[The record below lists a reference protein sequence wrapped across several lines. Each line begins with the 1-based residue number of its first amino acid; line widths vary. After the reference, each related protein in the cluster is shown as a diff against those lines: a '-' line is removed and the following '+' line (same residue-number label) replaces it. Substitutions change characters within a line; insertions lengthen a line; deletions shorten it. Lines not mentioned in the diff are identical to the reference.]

1 MKKNCVFLVLLL
13 FSIFV
18 IPNVHAAD
26 ASFFLTCDKKEI
38 TKGESTNC
46 SLKVKVTEGVLKS
59 VKANVSVN
67 TSLFEDVSS
76 IDEDNLNIS
85 SDGTVKS
92 FSLKAK
98 DVTGTGDV
106 SVSVSETVASD
117 DTLINIIKQ
126 PASETITILDND
138 TTINSIK
145 IDGVEASCD
154 KSKTECSVDVNKKDA
169 KIEILAQNAKS
180 VSGNG
185 DKSLNCGQNIF
196 NFTITAYSG
205 DTRGYSI
212 KVNRS
217 CDTIST
223 LKGIAVS
230 NGSLSPSFDS
240 NTKNYVVNVNSNVE
254 KITIAGT
261 KANPYQTVSGEVK
274 DRALKYGN
282 NEFTLTVTSES
293 GAVTTYKIVVNRK
306 DDRNDDTTLKSITL
320 SDGAIKF
327 DKNKAEYTIKVL
339 FDVKK
344 VKVSAKALN
353 DKATVTY
360 ENNEQD
366 LKVGKDNKILIK
378 VTSEKG
384 TEKIYTINIERL
396 EEGETLGDNPNLS
409 NIVISGYDLD
419 FKSKITEYTIK
430 GVEEDTLDI
439 EAIPEDKNSIVKISG
454 NKNLK
459 NNSVITIK
467 VTSPDGTEKEYKIVV
482 LKSNKKLLLSILI
495 GIASLT
501 IIFVIVLLIKNKK
514 NKSFNKPKVKPI
526 NNKKLKGDEAL
537 LAKVQAQLGETTKEE
552 IKKPILE
559 ESQSLPKKD
568 DILILDE
575 TLPTRKTQIGEQ
587 RIVED
592 KAKIDERIIENR
604 IFEERKPLEEEKASQ
619 APNSSLTKVCSIC
632 GHRVSVNLET
642 CPYCKRKF

>member
-1 MKKNCVFLVLLL
+1 MKKNYVFLVLLL
-13 FSIFV
+13 FLIFV

-59 VKANVSVN
+59 VKAKVSVN

-106 SVSVSETVASD
+106 SVSVSEAVAIE
-117 DTLINIIKQ
+117 DTLNIVKQ
-126 PASETITILDND
+126 PASETITVLNND

-145 IDGVEASCD
+145 IGGVEASCD
-154 KSKTECSVDVNKKDA
+154 KSKTECSVDVNKKDV

-217 CDTIST
+217 CDTTST

-261 KANPYQTVSGEVK
+261 KANLSQTVSGEVK

-293 GAVTTYKIVVNRK
+293 GTVTTYKIVVNRK

-320 SDGAIKF
+320 SDGTIKF
-327 DKNKAEYTIKVL
+327 DKNKTEYSIKVL

-360 ENNEQD
+360 ENNEGD

-378 VTSEKG
+378 VTSEKE

-409 NIVISGYDLD
+409 NIVVSGYDID

-495 GIASLT
+495 GIASLAL
-501 IIFVIVLLIKNKK
+501 IFVIVLLIKNKK
-514 NKSFNKPKVKPI
+514 NKSFNNPKVKPV
-526 NNKKLKGDEAL
+526 NNKKLKDDEAL

-587 RIVED
+587 RIVEN
-592 KAKIDERIIENR
+592 KARVDERIIENR
-604 IFEERKPLEEEKASQ
+604 NFEERKPLEEEKPSHTS
-619 APNSSLTKVCSIC
+619 NSSLTKVCSIC